1 MELSSI
7 SAGGVRGAYKSSQ
20 ALKADSGLG
29 IKEIAREN
37 KTSFSEMVKEA
48 GAEAVQTIRQSDVTG
63 QQFLAGKV
71 DTQTMIEATLEAE
84 ATASQ
89 IVAVRDKLVQ
99 AYQEI
104 LRMPI

>member
-1 MELSSI
+1 MEVSSI
-7 SAGGVRGAYKSSQ
+7 TAGGVRGAYKSSQ
-20 ALKADSGLG
+20 ALSADRPLG
-29 IKEIAREN
+29 TREIARED
-37 KTSFSEMVKEA
+37 KTTFAEMLKEA
-48 GAEAVQTIRQSDVTG
+48 GAEAVQTIRQSDVAS
-63 QQFLAGKV
+63 QQFLVGNI

-89 IVAVRDKLVQ
+89 IVGIRDKLVQ